1 MATKQLKPTTPAS
14 RFASR
19 PDFSEITTSKPEK
32 SLVRKLNKTGGRNN
46 KGRIT
51 SRRRGGGHKR
61 SYRIIDFKRDKFNID
76 AKVATIEYDPN
87 RTAFIALLHY
97 TDGEKRYIIQ
107 PDGLKVGDVVVSGE
121 KVSLKTGN
129 AMKLKNIPADIK
141 QKSIKEAQTEIN
153 NIIEKLESPDAK
165 LEKSIDI

>member
-1 MATKQLKPTTPAS
+1 MAIRQLKRVTPAS

-19 PDFSEITTSKPEK
+19 PDFTEITTSKPEK

-61 SYRIIDFKRDKFNID
+61 SYRIIDFKRNKFDIE

-87 RTAFIALLHY
+87 RTCNIMLMKY
-97 TDGEKRYIIQ
+97 DDGEKSYMLAPQKI
-107 PDGLKVGDVVVSGE
+107 KVGDKIIYSKYAG
-121 KVSLKTGN
+121 
-129 AMKLKNIPADIK
+129 
-141 QKSIKEAQTEIN
+141 TEI
-153 NIIEKLESPDAK
+153 ETDDGELLLMGAS
-165 LEKSIDI
+165 DILSKI